1 MSNNGIEEVLVN
13 GNLTL
18 SDKITENAPLMGFD
32 EIKERAE
39 EYFFLRYQSVNQS
52 DSNTTDKRI
61 IYIDRINL
69 GYMQITAQN
78 SSKQTLIP
86 VWDFFGWEEIVNAE
100 TINQVTINGQT
111 SYLTINAI
119 DGSIIDR
126 SLGY

>member
-1 MSNNGIEEVLVN
+1 VSNNGIEEVLVN

>member
-1 MSNNGIEEVLVN
+1 
-13 GNLTL
+13 
-18 SDKITENAPLMGFD
+18 MGFD